1 MQLAELEETGHETGA
16 GPPQRR
22 GVHEQEVGGSRA
34 VVVVDRIVGIVVR
47 IEVELSV
54 DHWELSPRLLADRLV
69 VLRWPVM
76 PLGMPHDLC
85 TVGQDLGLSMQCS
98 GERSALKLHF
108 I

>member
-54 DHWELSPRLLADRLV
+54 DH
-69 VLRWPVM
+69 
-76 PLGMPHDLC
+76 
-85 TVGQDLGLSMQCS
+85 
-98 GERSALKLHF
+98 
-108 I
+108 